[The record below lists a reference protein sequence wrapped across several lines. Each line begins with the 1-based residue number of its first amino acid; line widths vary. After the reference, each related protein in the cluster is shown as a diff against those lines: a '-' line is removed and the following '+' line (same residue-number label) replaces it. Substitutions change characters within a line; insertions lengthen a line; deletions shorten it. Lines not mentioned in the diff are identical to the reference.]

1 MDKIISVIQQLSE
14 NMKQLKTI
22 IQPTLLNSGRIDL
35 SVLDKLVFKGEDN
48 LIYRIGSYN
57 NLFGQYYTIQY
68 MESINIQCFQSME
81 IIYQTPEILITS
93 QNPVDQICPLNLTE
107 EDIKSIIKNNYGLK
121 TLNQLQ
127 NLGFN
132 GLGNGNCGYVND
144 KIKILDWF
152 GGPVLV
158 GNQLVDWKG
167 NILYKIK
174 SDKGEK

>member
-1 MDKIISVIQQLSE
+1 MDKIISIIQQLSE

-22 IQPTLLNSGRIDL
+22 INPTLLNNGRIDL
-35 SVLDKLVFKGEDN
+35 SIFDKIVFQGEDN

-57 NLFGQYYTIQY
+57 NLFNQYYTIQY
-68 MESINIQCFQSME
+68 MESIGIQCFQSMN

-93 QNPVDQICPLNLTE
+93 QDPVDQICPLNLTE
-107 EDIKSIIKNNYGLK
+107 TDIQSIIKNNYGLK
-121 TLNQLQ
+121 TLNQLE

-152 GGPVLV
+152 GGPILV
-158 GNQLVDWKG
+158 GDNLQDWRG
-167 NILYKIK
+167 NIIYTVKK
-174 SDKGEK
+174 E